1 MARWKYAAIVSIS
14 TFDVVGWVIT
24 IDIYRQLYIKERVW
38 VVRSWM
44 FVFDIWIEV
53 HFIVA
58 NLTLFDQY
66 E

>member
-1 MARWKYAAIVSIS
+1 MVRWKYAAIVSIS

-24 IDIYRQLYIKERVW
+24 IDIYRQLYIKERDW